1 MLRATGFGGFGA
13 TGFGGLGATGFGG
26 FGATGFGVLGLAPRL
41 KFDCSTLE
49 GEGVSVMA
57 MSKE

>member
-1 MLRATGFGGFGA
+1 MGGNIEISQMDIKIKLMINF
-13 TGFGGLGATGFGG
+13 TTNF
-26 FGATGFGVLGLAPRL
+26 TGFGVLGLAPRL